1 VDQPKSARS
10 HWWKIVGV
18 LLAVI
23 LLTALWRWTPLSEY
37 LNPET
42 LQATAEAIEA
52 YPLTPLIVITVFSIA
67 GLLAFPV
74 TLLIVTAALTFGP
87 VWGSVYSLVGSLL
100 SAMLGYGVGHYLGRN
115 SVQKLAGSSLN
126 KLSRRL
132 AHHGALAVITV
143 RIIPVAPFAVINLV
157 AGASHIKARD
167 FIIGTVLGMLPGIL
181 GITVFA
187 DSLVRTVQE
196 PDPAQIGLFVTIVLV
211 VFSVMLGLKMLLNRK
226 QALEESDTP

>member
-1 VDQPKSARS
+1 MDRERLQQSLAQSGSLISLIDECQDKPRTLQLLDCQVADFANQMLPSSAVVDPERPLDPEQMAQMFIPVDQPKSARS

-87 VWGSVYSLVGSLL
+87 VWGSV
-100 SAMLGYGVGHYLGRN
+100 
-115 SVQKLAGSSLN
+115 
-126 KLSRRL
+126 
-132 AHHGALAVITV
+132 
-143 RIIPVAPFAVINLV
+143 
-157 AGASHIKARD
+157 
-167 FIIGTVLGMLPGIL
+167 
-181 GITVFA
+181 
-187 DSLVRTVQE
+187 
-196 PDPAQIGLFVTIVLV
+196 
-211 VFSVMLGLKMLLNRK
+211 
-226 QALEESDTP
+226 